1 MTKVILS
8 KSKGYTTQDIKNTVE
23 EGMTTIHNDNF
34 DYSTILIKPN
44 LCYYWDYSTGQTT
57 DPRVVK
63 SIIEYIRENNKDVTI
78 YIGEADA
85 SAMKTKYSFKMLGY
99 EELAKEKNVE
109 LINLSQGEKVE
120 KEASINEDRISLPIN
135 RRLAETDMLIN
146 VPTLKTHREIGFTCA
161 MKNIFGS
168 IANPWKYG
176 YHKYLSQ
183 TIVAINKIVKSNI
196 VIVDGIIASGKT
208 PKKMGIIITG
218 DDAYS
223 TDKIVSELIG
233 YRASKVPYLNLA
245 KKEGLE
251 IKGQIEIIEKSIKY
265 NEIKKAFP
273 KPNYLLDEII
283 WKSELRAL
291 KLYAKIVGDIIPPVL
306 DGV

>member
-8 KSKGYTTQDIKNTVE
+8 KSKGYTIQDIKNTVE
-23 EGMTTIHNDNF
+23 EGLTAIHNDDF
-34 DYSTILIKPN
+34 DYNKILIKPN
-44 LCYYWDYSTGQTT
+44 LCYYWHYSTGQTT

-99 EELAKEKNVE
+99 EKLAKEQNVA

-120 KEASINEDRISLPIN
+120 KEVSINGELIGLPIN
-135 RRLAETDMLIN
+135 KILTETDLLIN

-161 MKNIFGS
+161 MKNMFGS

-176 YHKYLSQ
+176 YHNALSQ

-196 VIVDGIIASGKT
+196 VIVDGIIASGKA
-208 PKKMGIIITG
+208 PKKMGVIITG

-223 TDKIVSELIG
+223 TDTIVADLIG
-233 YRASKVPYLNLA
+233 YGASKVPYLNLA

-251 IKGQIEIIEKSIKY
+251 KKGQIEIIEKSIKY

-273 KPNYLLDEII
+273 KPNYLLDKII

-291 KLYAKIVGDIIPPVL
+291 KIYAKIVGDIIPPVL
-306 DGV
+306 EGV

>member
-8 KSKGYTTQDIKNTVE
+8 KSKGYTIQDIKNTVE
-23 EGMTTIHNDNF
+23 ESLTAIHNDDF
-34 DYSTILIKPN
+34 DYNKILIKPN
-44 LCYYWDYSTGQTT
+44 LCYYWHYSTGQTT

-63 SIIEYIRENNKDVTI
+63 SIIEYIRENNKDITI

-85 SAMKTKYSFKMLGY
+85 SPMKTKYSFKMLGY
-99 EELAKEKNVE
+99 EKLAKEQNVE

-120 KEASINEDRISLPIN
+120 KEVSINGELIGLPIN
-135 RRLAETDMLIN
+135 KILTETDLLIN

-161 MKNIFGS
+161 MKNMFGS
-168 IANPWKYG
+168 IANPWKFG
-176 YHKYLSQ
+176 YHKALSQ

-196 VIVDGIIASGKT
+196 VIVDGIIASGKAT
-208 PKKMGIIITG
+208 KKMVVIITG

-223 TDKIVSELIG
+223 TDTIVADLIG
-233 YRASKVPYLNLA
+233 YGASKVPYLNLA

-251 IKGQIEIIEKSIKY
+251 KKGQIEIIEKSIKY

-273 KPNYLLDEII
+273 KPNYLLDKII

-291 KLYAKIVGDIIPPVL
+291 KIYAKIVGDIIPPVL
-306 DGV
+306 EGV